1 MTIRHRD
8 RLPIARVEETVLSD
22 LSAAAREELEHA
34 CYELWSEFFA
44 GMDRERFVATHLF
57 DDTRLGAAYDH
68 AGRLAGF
75 YNFNLMEF
83 DIEGDRIAVL
93 STGVFIRL
101 EYDAFTALLRRGYRT
116 VLRLRLAHL
125 RSHFIWGAIFTT
137 PVAYHTLVDSFR
149 EYYPNPARPTPRYI
163 EAALPHVCRR
173 RQLVQDPGD
182 PFVVDF
188 SIRQLKIGAL
198 KASAKRQSAGT
209 RAQEFTARVPDWEAG
224 KALLVFVPV
233 GPANFLSAAVA
244 GVRRG
249 LRRRLR
255 RVARRP

>member
-1 MTIRHRD
+1 MTIQRRD
-8 RLPIARVEETVLSD
+8 RLPIARVEEVVLGD
-22 LSAAAREELEHA
+22 LPAPARDELERA

-44 GMDRERFVATHLF
+44 GMDRQRFVATHLF
-57 DDTRLGAAYDH
+57 DDTRLGAAYDR

-75 YNFNLMEF
+75 YNFNVLEL
-83 DIEGDRIAVL
+83 DVDGERIALL

-149 EYYPNPARPTPRYI
+149 EYYPNPVRPTPRYI
-163 EAALPHVCRR
+163 EAALPQICRR
-173 RQLVQDPGD
+173 RQLVQDPAD

-188 SIRQLKIGAL
+188 SISQRQIDAL
-198 KASAKRQSAGT
+198 KASARLQNAGP
-209 RAQEFTARVPDWEAG
+209 RAREFTARVPNWEAG
-224 KALLVFVPV
+224 KALFVFVPV

-244 GVRRG
+244 GLRRW
-249 LRRRLR
+249 LRRR
-255 RVARRP
+255 ARRSR

>member
-1 MTIRHRD
+1 MTIQRRD
-8 RLPIARVEETVLSD
+8 RLPIARVEEVVLGD
-22 LSAAAREELEHA
+22 LPAPARDELERA

-44 GMDRERFVATHLF
+44 GMDRQRFVATHLF
-57 DDTRLGAAYDH
+57 DDTRLGAAYDR

-75 YNFNLMEF
+75 YNFNVLEL
-83 DIEGDRIAVL
+83 DVDGERIALL

-149 EYYPNPARPTPRYI
+149 EYYPNPVRPTPRYI
-163 EAALPHVCRR
+163 EAALPQICRR
-173 RQLVQDPGD
+173 RQLVQDPAD

-188 SIRQLKIGAL
+188 SISQRQIDAL
-198 KASAKRQSAGT
+198 KASARLQNAGPHA
-209 RAQEFTARVPDWEAG
+209 REFTARVPNWEAG
-224 KALLVFVPV
+224 KALFVFVPV

-244 GVRRG
+244 GLRRW
-249 LRRRLR
+249 LRRR
-255 RVARRP
+255 ARRSR